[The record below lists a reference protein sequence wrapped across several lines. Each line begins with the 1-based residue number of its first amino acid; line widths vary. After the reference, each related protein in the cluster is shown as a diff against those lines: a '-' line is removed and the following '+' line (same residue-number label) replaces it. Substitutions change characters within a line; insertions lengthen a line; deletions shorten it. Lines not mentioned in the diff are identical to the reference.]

1 MLRIDIRNL
10 SHLNRKSNYEYKAM
24 VTMKDGGIKIIA
36 EGTVEGHIRENG
48 WRALVRQILD
58 ESKDI
63 G

>member
-1 MLRIDIRNL
+1 MIFI
-10 SHLNRKSNYEYKAM
+10 SNYEYKVM

-36 EGTVEGHIRENG
+36 EGEIKKHMRSDG
-48 WRALVRQILD
+48 WRKLMQRVID